1 MLIFAFDKTTPSRPR
16 RRQSTQRFDNYI
28 KLNTMALIY
37 CKDCGK
43 QVSDTAANCPYCGSK
58 MRAVNPNAS
67 EKDWLTTLLLCF
79 FLGGLGIHSF
89 YTGQDRHRR
98 DSVDNSGRLRYLGAD
113 RFHHDYLRQLSRR
126 RGQDRHQ
133 QPIIRQPCGGFGATV
148 APSRSR
154 WRRCAYTSFPAG
166 GSSPRSIRY
175 ASYAISRV
183 TSARAAE

>member
-1 MLIFAFDKTTPSRPR
+1 MLIFAFDKTTPNRPR

-58 MRAVNPNAS
+58 MRAVNAS

-89 YTGQDRHRR
+89 YTGKTTIGVIQLITLGGCGIWALIDFIMIICGNYR
-98 DSVDNSGRLRYLGAD
+98 DGEGK
-113 RFHHDYLRQLSRR
+113 
-126 RGQDRHQ
+126 
-133 QPIIRQPCGGFGATV
+133 I
-148 APSRSR
+148 
-154 WRRCAYTSFPAG
+154 
-166 GSSPRSIRY
+166 
-175 ASYAISRV
+175 V
-183 TSARAAE
+183 TNNR

>member
-1 MLIFAFDKTTPSRPR
+1 MLIFAFDKTTPNRPR

-89 YTGQDRHRR
+89 YTGETTIGVIQLITLGGCGIWALIDFIMIICGNYR
-98 DSVDNSGRLRYLGAD
+98 DGEGK
-113 RFHHDYLRQLSRR
+113 
-126 RGQDRHQ
+126 
-133 QPIIRQPCGGFGATV
+133 I
-148 APSRSR
+148 
-154 WRRCAYTSFPAG
+154 
-166 GSSPRSIRY
+166 
-175 ASYAISRV
+175 V
-183 TSARAAE
+183 TNNR